1 MTQSNFG
8 DPGNLE
14 VVAQTANL
22 LAFFWRDSGP
32 SFTWY
37 GPYVFESGI

>member
-1 MTQSNFG
+1 
-8 DPGNLE
+8 
-14 VVAQTANL
+14 VVAPTANL